1 MQLIHTRTVKPNIAT
16 AIRGLSTLVLPS
28 SVASAHIA
36 PAPYCVVGVDVNCS
50 RDERQRL
57 SKVAQD
63 TYRNLHAPVIPQL
76 GGSEIANQD
85 YLDAGCHSHCLDV
98 GFLGVREA
106 LAWMAGRRSQDER
119 SVKAD
124 AEY

>member
-1 MQLIHTRTVKPNIAT
+1 MGP
-16 AIRGLSTLVLPS
+16 STLVLPS
-28 SVASAHIA
+28 SVASTHIA
-36 PAPYCVVGVDVNCS
+36 PAPYYVVGVDVNYS

-57 SKVAQD
+57 PKVARD
-63 TYRNLHAPVIPQL
+63 TCRNLHALVILYL
-76 GGSEIANQD
+76 GGSEIANRD
-85 YLDAGCHSHCLDV
+85 CLDAGCHSHYPGV
-98 GFLGVREA
+98 GFLGARAA